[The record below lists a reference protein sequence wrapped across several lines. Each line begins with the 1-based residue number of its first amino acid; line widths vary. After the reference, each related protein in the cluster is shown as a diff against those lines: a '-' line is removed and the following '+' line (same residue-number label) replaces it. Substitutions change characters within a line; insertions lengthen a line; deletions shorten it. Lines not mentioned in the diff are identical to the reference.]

1 MAYSAAMR
9 RFRLLVAVVAL
20 AVVAAAL
27 AFAWREPLR
36 RLAFEVSGE
45 EQLLAQA
52 RGLVQYATNWTRPLP
67 DTRPGAPI
75 AHSGVSPLGV
85 NTFLEQEVEPAKRER
100 QMQMIAAAGFKW
112 IRQEFAWADI
122 EIAAK
127 GDFTDRRNDPRGVD
141 AWAKYDNIVALAQKY
156 DVQVVARLTSPPAW
170 SRRDGIARGA
180 FAPPDNLSD
189 YADFVEAT
197 LRRYP
202 GRLRFVQIWN
212 EPNLTPEWGDCPT
225 CGVDPE
231 AYTRLLCAAYD
242 RAKSVDP
249 EAVIISGALGQT
261 LTLNRFPPT
270 GGINEFVFLQ
280 RMYDAGA
287 GRCFDVL
294 SVNDYGLGSGPTDRR
309 LRFNIT
315 NFARPMY
322 LRDVMVKN
330 GDERK
335 PIWIAEVGW
344 NAVPNDPTIVQWGEF
359 GQVTPE
365 QQGEYLVRAYQRIQ
379 AEWPWV
385 GVAFTWF
392 FKPADEHERNQAKY
406 YFRLVNPD
414 FTPLPA
420 YEAIKA
426 YTGK

>member
-1 MAYSAAMR
+1 MHRS
-9 RFRLLVAVVAL
+9 RLGLTILAL
-20 AVVAAAL
+20 ALIALIAAWTLRA
-27 AFAWREPLR
+27 PLR
-36 RLAFEVSGE
+36 QLAFEVSGE
-45 EQLLAQA
+45 TELLPQA
-52 RGLVQYATNWTRPLP
+52 RGLMQYATNWTRPQP
-67 DTRPGAPI
+67 DTRPNAPI
-75 AHSGVSPLGV
+75 ARSASGVSPFGV

-100 QMQMIAAAGFKW
+100 QMYMIADAGFHW

-127 GDFTDRRNDPRGVD
+127 GDFVDRRNDPRGVD
-141 AWAKYDNIVALAQKY
+141 AWTKYDNIVDLAQKY
-156 DVQVVARLTSPPAW
+156 NVQVVARLTSPPAW
-170 SRRDGIARGA
+170 TRQDGTARGA
-180 FAPPDNLSD
+180 FAPPDNLAD
-189 YADFVEAT
+189 YADFVEAV
-197 LRRYP
+197 LRRYK
-202 GRLRFVQIWN
+202 GRVRHLQIWN
-212 EPNLTPEWGDCPT
+212 EPNLTPEWGECPT

-231 AYTRLLCAAYD
+231 AYTRLLCAAYE
-242 RAKSVDP
+242 RAKSIDP
-249 EAVIISGALGQT
+249 DAVIISGALGQT

-287 GRCFDVL
+287 AKCFDIL

-315 NFARPMY
+315 NFSRPMY

-344 NAVPNDPTIVQWGEF
+344 NAVPNDPKIIQWGEF

-365 QQGEYLVRAYQRIQ
+365 QQGEYLVRAYQRIKD
-379 AEWPWV
+379 EWPWV

-406 YFRLVNPD
+406 YFRLVNAD

-426 YTGK
+426 YATK

>member
-1 MAYSAAMR
+1 MSNVIQLARVILALA
-9 RFRLLVAVVAL
+9 LVAL
-20 AVVAAAL
+20 IAVGLFRA
-27 AFAWREPLR
+27 PLR
-36 RLAFEVSGE
+36 RLAVEVSGE
-45 EQLLAQA
+45 EELLGQA
-52 RGLVQYATNWTRPLP
+52 RGLFQYATNWTRPRP
-67 DTRPGAPI
+67 DTRPDAKI
-75 AHSGVSPLGV
+75 AHSGVSPFGV

-100 QMQMIAAAGFKW
+100 QMQMIADAGLRW

-122 EIAAK
+122 EISAK
-127 GDFTDRRNDPRGVD
+127 GDFVDRRNDPNGVS
-141 AWAKYDNIVALAQKY
+141 AWAKYDDIVDLAQKY
-156 DVQVVARLTSPPAW
+156 TVQVMARLTSPPEW
-170 SRRDGIARGA
+170 SRHDGKARGA
-180 FAPPDNLSD
+180 FAPPDNLAD
-189 YADFVEAT
+189 YADFVEAV
-197 LRRYP
+197 LRRYK
-202 GRLRFVQIWN
+202 GRLGYLQIWN

-231 AYTRLLCAAYD
+231 AYTRLLCAAYE

-249 EAVIISGALGQT
+249 DVVIVSGAMGQT

-270 GGINEFVFLQ
+270 GGMNEFIFLQ

-287 GRCFDVL
+287 GKCFDVM
-294 SVNDYGLGSGPTDRR
+294 SVNAYGLGSGPTDRR

-315 NFARPMY
+315 NFSRPMY

-335 PIWIAEVGW
+335 PIWLAEVGW
-344 NAVPNDPTIVQWGEF
+344 NAVPNDPTIIQAREF
-359 GQVTPE
+359 GRVTLQ
-365 QQGEYLVRAYQRIQ
+365 QQGECLVRAYQRIKE
-379 AEWPWV
+379 EWPWV

-420 YEAIKA
+420 YDAIKA
-426 YTGK
+426 YATQR